1 MKEALSGGT
10 DRSDSGNS
18 YSEFSGYIAER
29 VMEHYEDEM
38 IAQED
43 IVIDRIYHGHF
54 SSVDTDEI
62 FVLCKISNT
71 SHVAGLD
78 KTVAVLL
85 EADSL
90 GQIAYGEFH
99 ADQVEISRIPASNRR
114 SKLLY
119 RNNDISGNSST
130 GDTTLGYS
138 E

>member
-1 MKEALSGGT
+1 MEGQYSVEKKGANFVVYNLLMKEALSGGT

-71 SHVAGLD
+71 SHG
-78 KTVAVLL
+78 
-85 EADSL
+85 
-90 GQIAYGEFH
+90 
-99 ADQVEISRIPASNRR
+99 RIR
-114 SKLLY
+114 
-119 RNNDISGNSST
+119 
-130 GDTTLGYS
+130 
-138 E
+138 